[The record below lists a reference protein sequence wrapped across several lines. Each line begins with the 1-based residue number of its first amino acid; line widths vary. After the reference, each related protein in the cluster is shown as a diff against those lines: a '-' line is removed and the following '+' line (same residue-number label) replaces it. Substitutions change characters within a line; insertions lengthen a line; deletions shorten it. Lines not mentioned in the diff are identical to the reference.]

1 MLTWVIVGLV
11 AAVLVSNL
19 FKLMPR
25 GRERHLQRLRE
36 QARREG
42 LAVEWLREAQKVNQL
57 AGCIAYRMPLERCPL
72 EREFS
77 CRRTGEGWHWLN
89 GSAATPDCSEV
100 LQQLPEQ
107 VMGIDRQ
114 SLSVVVY
121 WREPD
126 DPAVLQQLV
135 AALEPLKNA
144 VPSHPSG

>member
-11 AAVLVSNL
+11 AAVLVSNF

-36 QARREG
+36 RAREQG
-42 LAVEWLREAQKVNQL
+42 LAVEWLREAHKVNQL

-77 CRRTGEGWHWLN
+77 CRRGEDGWHWLN
-89 GSAATPDCSEV
+89 GSAATPDCNDV
-100 LQQLPEQ
+100 LQRLPEQ
-107 VMGIDRQ
+107 VRGIDRQ

-126 DPAVLQQLV
+126 DLAVLQQLV
-135 AALEPLKNA
+135 AALEPLKGA
-144 VPSHPSG
+144 PPGR